1 MYPSREARV
10 RQVRRW
16 RISISVV
23 LISLEVRFGY
33 APVRVLAP
41 SCQGNPDC
49 RQTVTAALIV
59 SAKIVDPTAP
69 RALVSAVS
77 TDDRRLQNRLD
88 AAARGDVCAQFS
100 LGAAYESGE
109 SVSQDYALAWKWYR
123 AASDQGHVKAQS
135 TLGRLYAHGR
145 GGDYCHAF
153 MWLSIAAERG
163 SIVASDNRAKI
174 EKKMSG
180 DELRAAATLL
190 EQCRSR
196 NFIKYE

>member
-145 GGDYCHAF
+145 GG
-153 MWLSIAAERG
+153 I
-163 SIVASDNRAKI
+163 IVMHSC
-174 EKKMSG
+174 G
-180 DELRAAATLL
+180 
-190 EQCRSR
+190 
-196 NFIKYE
+196 